1 MNNLLILASNS
12 PRRKR
17 LLKKLQIS
25 FDIIPSN
32 LNENKSLKLSPVDF
46 ATYWAEKKAVEVGK
60 QKPRNLILGAD
71 TIISYKNQILGKP
84 NNKNDSFRMLNL
96 LSGKTHKAITS
107 IVFYHKEKN
116 IIQSTYEE
124 TSVTVDNIDKT
135 EIWHYI
141 NTNNTLDKAGA
152 YGIQGFFSAYISNIN
167 GCFYNVMGLPIS
179 LLYKEYKKMKNLIK

>member
-25 FDIIPSN
+25 FDTIPSN
-32 LNENKSLKLSPVDF
+32 VIENKSLNLSPVDF

-60 QKPRNLILGAD
+60 HKPRNLILGAD
-71 TIISYKNQILGKP
+71 TIVSYGSQIFGKP
-84 NNKNDSFRMLNL
+84 KNKNDSFRMLNL
-96 LSGKTHKAITS
+96 LSGKTHKVITC
-107 IVFYHKEKN
+107 IVFYNKEKN
-116 IIQSTYEE
+116 IIQSTYKE
-124 TSVTVDNIDKT
+124 TYVTVDKIDKT

-152 YGIQGFFSAYISNIN
+152 YGIQGFFSVYISNIN
-167 GCFYNVMGLPIS
+167 GCYYNVMGLPIS